1 MTPKERDQRKESL
14 ADEFAERKRQVAN
27 RAHLFKDK
35 MGVRWD
41 SVEDLG
47 RSGELKPDSDENTGP
62 TNGLE
67 KYGIQAASA

>member
-27 RAHLFKDK
+27 RAHLLKDK
-35 MGVRWD
+35 TGIRWD

-47 RSGELKPDSDENTGP
+47 RSGEPKPDIHEKIGP
-62 TNGLE
+62 S
-67 KYGIQAASA
+67 K